1 MSNFYVINL
10 EDVIIEKNHPY
21 TLVFK
26 GCIPTYGNNNKIY
39 TFKYDGEITYT
50 DAIMPE
56 KVSRDFCEQLMEDYG
71 CGIIFDVNKVKA
83 KLKTKKQYRM
93 KM

>member
-10 EDVIIEKNHPY
+10 EDVIIEKDHPY

-26 GCIPTYGNNNKIY
+26 GYIQTYGNNNKIY

-56 KVSRDFCEQLMEDYG
+56 KVCRDFCDQLMQDYG
-71 CGIIFDVNKVKA
+71 CGIKFDRNTVKSKLSA
-83 KLKTKKQYRM
+83 KNQYRM